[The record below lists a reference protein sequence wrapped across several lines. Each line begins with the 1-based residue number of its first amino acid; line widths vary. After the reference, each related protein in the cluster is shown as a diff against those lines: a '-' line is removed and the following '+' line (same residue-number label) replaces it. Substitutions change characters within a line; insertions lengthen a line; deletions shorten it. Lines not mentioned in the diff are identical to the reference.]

1 MLIAAIKMLVGN
13 RASCLGAIFG
23 IFLASLLI
31 SQQSAIFLGLLA
43 RSYRIVTDIPAPNIW
58 VMDPATQSDD
68 KVRLMPEEY
77 IDRVRSVENVDWAV
91 PISRS
96 MVPMVT
102 GSGEFEVCELF
113 GIEDASLIGAPKHM
127 VEGSIRD
134 LYREGGVIV
143 DTHSANGVLGS
154 TLADGTKVPL
164 QLGDEF
170 EINGRRAVVVGL
182 CEATIGFYPRPIVFT
197 TFSNYRQFNPASGGR
212 IGFIAAH
219 SSSSVD
225 IETVTEH
232 IQLVSGLRALTREE
246 FKERIAN
253 FFLGTGI
260 LINFGLSVALGVII
274 GFSIAGQIFYSMTL
288 ENLTSY
294 ALMRALGATRRTIMQ
309 MILLQALIIGV
320 LGFALGVGTA
330 LLWGIAIKN
339 TTLAFL
345 FPWQL
350 LVCTAAIILFICLFS
365 AVVSIR
371 KVFHVDAKI
380 LMGN

>member
-1 MLIAAIKMLVGN
+1 MLLAAVKMLVGN

-43 RSYRIVTDIPAPNIW
+43 RSYRLVTDVSSPNIW
-58 VMDPATQSDD
+58 VMDPSTESDD

-77 IDRVRSVENVDWAV
+77 IDVVRSVENVDWAA
-91 PISRS
+91 PISRTI
-96 MVPMVT
+96 VPMVT
-102 GSGEFEVCELF
+102 SGGVFEICELI
-113 GIEDASLIGAPKHM
+113 GVDDASLIGAPQHM
-127 VEGSIRD
+127 VKGTIRD

-143 DTHSANGVLGS
+143 DLYSAKT
-154 TLADGTKVPL
+154 TLAITQANGTKVPL
-164 QLGDEF
+164 DIGDEF

-182 CEATIGFYPRPIVFT
+182 SNVSQGFYPRPIICT
-197 TFSNYRQFNPASGGR
+197 TFNNYRRFNPVSQGR
-212 IGFIAAH
+212 IGFIVAH
-219 SSSSVD
+219 TAPSAKV
-225 IETVTEH
+225 ETVVEN
-232 IQLVSGLRALTREE
+232 IQLSSGLRALTREQ
-246 FKERIAN
+246 FKDRIMT

-294 ALMRALGATRRTIMQ
+294 ALMRALGAPRYTIVK
-309 MILLQALIIGV
+309 MILLQAVIIGV
-320 LGFALGVGTA
+320 IGFALGVGTSV
-330 LLWGIAIKN
+330 LWGIAVKN
-339 TTLAFL
+339 TSLAFL

-350 LVCTAAIILFICLFS
+350 LVGTAVVILFICIFS
-365 AVVSIR
+365 ALISIR
-371 KVFHVDAKI
+371 KVFHVDPKI

>member
-1 MLIAAIKMLVGN
+1 MSAIKMLVGN

-43 RSYRIVTDIPAPNIW
+43 RSYRIVTDIPSPNIW
-58 VMDPATQSDD
+58 VMDASTESDD

-77 IDRVRSVENVDWAV
+77 IDRVRSVENIEWAV
-91 PISRS
+91 PISRG
-96 MVPMVT
+96 MVPLVT
-102 GSGEFEVCELF
+102 GSGVFEVCELF
-113 GIEDASLIGAPKHM
+113 GIEDASLIGAPRNM
-127 VEGSIRD
+127 VEGNVRD

-143 DTHSANGVLGS
+143 DTYSARGIMAT
-154 TLADGTKVPL
+154 TLLDGTRVPL

-182 CEATIGFYPRPIVFT
+182 CKATQGFYPRPIVYT
-197 TFSNYRQFNPASGGR
+197 TFSNYRQFNPGSQGR

-219 SSSSVD
+219 SSSKAD
-225 IETVTEH
+225 IETVAEH
-232 IQLVSGLRALTREE
+232 IQMASGLRALTRDQ

-294 ALMRALGATRRTIMQ
+294 ALMRALGATKKTIVQ

-320 LGFALGVGTA
+320 IGFSLGVGIA
-330 LLWGIAIKN
+330 LLWGAAIKN

-350 LVCTAAIILFICLFS
+350 LVGTAGIILFICIFS
-365 AVVSIR
+365 ALISIR
-371 KVFHVDAKI
+371 KVFRVDAKI